1 MTTMAQLSVSRKLD
15 GLLSID
21 GDGLNEC
28 KVPEEASGESVK
40 GDALPLMAAM
50 SMDAEAST
58 KGTYTREIFSTPTVN
73 PTPDGAEERSGLQVY
88 HRGGRR
94 RRLPRIIE
102 ERRKNGKKKERRT

>member
-40 GDALPLMAAM
+40 GDALPLMVAM
-50 SMDAEAST
+50 SMDAVAT
-58 KGTYTREIFSTPTVN
+58 
-73 PTPDGAEERSGLQVY
+73 
-88 HRGGRR
+88 
-94 RRLPRIIE
+94 
-102 ERRKNGKKKERRT
+102 